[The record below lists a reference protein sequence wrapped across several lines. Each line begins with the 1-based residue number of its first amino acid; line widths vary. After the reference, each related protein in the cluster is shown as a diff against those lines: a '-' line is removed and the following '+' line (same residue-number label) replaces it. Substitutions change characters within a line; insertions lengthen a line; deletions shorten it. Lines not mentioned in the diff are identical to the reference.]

1 MQVTCIKCNHVNP
14 NATGS
19 AHDAC
24 PKCGVIYAKA
34 QQAMAPATA
43 VRRPVANSRL
53 EQSSNQFIEELR
65 EASIYP
71 TFRSVI
77 NLGYVLGLVLAVL
90 LALGGLVGGY
100 KAGSFGTAF
109 GAVVAAIVIAVIA
122 RFMKEASLML
132 ADMSDATVLMAKKS
146 TE

>member
-1 MQVTCIKCNHVNP
+1 METTCIKCGHINP
-14 NATGS
+14 AATGS
-19 AHDAC
+19 AADAC

-34 QQAMAPATA
+34 QQPMAPV
-43 VRRPVANSRL
+43 VRRPVASSKL
-53 EQSSNQFIEELR
+53 EQSPNQFIDDLR
-65 EASIYP
+65 ENSIYP

-90 LALGGLVGGY
+90 LTLGGLVGGY
-100 KAGSFGTAF
+100 KAGSVSTAF
-109 GAVVAAIVIAVIA
+109 GAVFAAIVIAVIA

-132 ADMSDATVLMAKKS
+132 ADMSDATVLMAKRG

>member
-34 QQAMAPATA
+34 QQAMAPA
-43 VRRPVANSRL
+43 VRRPVANSKL
-53 EQSSNQFIEELR
+53 EHSPNQFIEELR

-77 NLGYVLGLVLAVL
+77 SLGYVLGLVLAVL
-90 LALGGLVGGY
+90 LALGGIVGGY

-109 GAVVAAIVIAVIA
+109 GAVFAAIVIAVIA

-146 TE
+146 ME

>member
-34 QQAMAPATA
+34 QQAMAPA
-43 VRRPVANSRL
+43 VRRPVANSKL
-53 EQSSNQFIEELR
+53 EHSPNQFIEELR
-65 EASIYP
+65 EASIDP

-77 NLGYVLGLVLAVL
+77 SLGYVLGLVLAVL
-90 LALGGLVGGY
+90 LALGGIVADVAPPTASMHKSSVSFSLSSGRSGSV
-100 KAGSFGTAF
+100 AG
-109 GAVVAAIVIAVIA
+109 VP
-122 RFMKEASLML
+122 RP
-132 ADMSDATVLMAKKS
+132 
-146 TE
+146 